1 MPIRTATTPAS
12 TLRDRIEHFFVAA
25 SDFIARDRGE
35 STMQKWIPR
44 KPDETMTETRML
56 AMMADAVLLAA
67 DLLVAQPSLT
77 GTTAI
82 DRLARRLGK
91 LSAVDAAAM
100 TALSQARFGLFSV
113 LAFESSGD
121 ARLQDIMGGGLLAI
135 ERPDMPPI
143 PTATALFARLVPTGE
158 RTGFLLG
165 AITPLDP
172 AALAVARSHPTA
184 GAKSIAANARWAE
197 AVYAHVVRHGTLD
210 IPGLNRPSGD
220 SFDDDEFPEIDPAL
234 LDLVDDWV
242 ALDGKA
248 PDRDLL
254 RETRRMAEM
263 PMILQSLQIGV
274 LTRRADNDLK
284 ADGLERVIAVLLE
297 TIQLRASHST
307 GGFSLETIAAAI
319 DHEIAQKT
327 LPPEARALF
336 NRLRPRQTATPM
348 GGDPALDRLVQ
359 RIQGLR
365 AKTVE
370 QGCTEQEALAAAEKV
385 AELLDRYGLSLSELE
400 FQAQPCEGIG
410 IQTDRRRMGPIDDC
424 IPGIAAFFECRVWA
438 ERPHNAGF
446 RYIFFGLR
454 ADVNAAQYLYELVE
468 RAFAT
473 ETDGFRRS
481 DLYRKMEGDRR
492 SATNSFQYGLS
503 RGITAKLRSL
513 RATRDAVNRSASGRD
528 LVPVK
533 AAVVEDELAKLGL
546 NLKTRTASRGKRVLS
561 DAYAAGQEAGERFEI
576 VSAIATTS

>member
-12 TLRDRIEHFFVAA
+12 PLRDRVEHFFVAA
-25 SDFIARDRGE
+25 SDFIAKDRGE
-35 STMQKWIPR
+35 ALMQKWIPR
-44 KPDETMTETRML
+44 KPGEGMTEARML

-67 DLLVAQPSLT
+67 DLLVSQPSLT
-77 GTTAI
+77 GMTSI

-91 LSAVDAAAM
+91 LSGIDGAAM
-100 TALSQARFGLFSV
+100 AALSQARFGLFSV
-113 LAFESSGD
+113 IAIEANGD
-121 ARLQDIMGGGLLAI
+121 ARLRDIMGGGLLAI
-135 ERPDMPPI
+135 ERPDLPPI
-143 PTATALFARLVPTGE
+143 PAATPLFARMMPTGE
-158 RTGFLLG
+158 RTGLLLG

-184 GAKSIAANARWAE
+184 GAPSIAANARWAE

-210 IPGLNRPSGD
+210 IPGLNRPTGD
-220 SFDDDEFPEIDPAL
+220 IFDDDDFPEINPAL
-234 LDLVDDWV
+234 LDLVDEWV
-242 ALDGKA
+242 ALEGRT

-254 RETRRMAEM
+254 LETRRMAEM
-263 PMILQSLQIGV
+263 PMILQALHIGV

-284 ADGLERVIAVLLE
+284 ADGLERVIGVLLD
-297 TIQLRASHST
+297 TVHRRASIGT
-307 GGFSLETIAAAI
+307 AGLSLESISAAI
-319 DHEIAQKT
+319 DHGIAHKT
-327 LPPEARALF
+327 VPPEARTLF
-336 NRLRPRQTATPM
+336 NRLRPRQTATPI

-370 QGCTEQEALAAAEKV
+370 QGCTEQEAIAAAEKV

-410 IQTDRRRMGPIDDC
+410 IQTDRRRMGPIDEC

-438 ERPHNAGF
+438 ERPHNAGL

-454 ADVNAAQYLYELVE
+454 ADVIAAQYLYELVG

-473 ETDGFRRS
+473 ETDGFRRG
-481 DLYRKMEGDRR
+481 DLYREMEGDRR

-503 RGITAKLRSL
+503 RGITAKLHSL
-513 RATRDAVNRSASGRD
+513 RATRDKMNRSASGRD

-546 NLKTRTASRGKRVLS
+546 NLTSKSASRGKRVLS
-561 DAYAAGQEAGERFEI
+561 DAYAAGQEAGGRFEI
-576 VSAIATTS
+576 VSAISTTS

>member
-1 MPIRTATTPAS
+1 M
-12 TLRDRIEHFFVAA
+12 H
-25 SDFIARDRGE
+25 
-35 STMQKWIPR
+35 KWLPR
-44 KPDETMTETRML
+44 KPDEMMTETRML

-67 DLLVAQPSLT
+67 DLLVSQPSPT

-82 DRLARRLGK
+82 DRLSRRLGK
-91 LSAVDAAAM
+91 LSAGDAAAM
-100 TALSQARFGLFSV
+100 TALGRARFGLFNVIAIDSN
-113 LAFESSGD
+113 GD
-121 ARLQDIMGGGLLAI
+121 ARMKDLMAGGLLAV
-135 ERPDMPPI
+135 ERPDLPPMP
-143 PTATALFARLVPTGE
+143 AETALFARIVSTGD
-158 RTGFLLG
+158 RSGFLLG

-220 SFDDDEFPEIDPAL
+220 IFDGDEFPEIDPAL
-234 LDLVDDWV
+234 LDLVDEWV

-254 RETRRMAEM
+254 LETRRMADM
-263 PMILQSLQIGV
+263 PMILQSLHIAI

-284 ADGLERVIAVLLE
+284 ADGLERVIGILLE
-297 TIQLRASHST
+297 TMHLRVSNGT
-307 GGFSLETIAAAI
+307 GRLSLETIAAAI
-319 DHEIAQKT
+319 DHEIAHKT

-336 NRLRPRQTATPM
+336 DRLRPRQTATPI

-370 QGCTEQEALAAAEKV
+370 QGCTEQEAIAAAEKV

-400 FQAQPCEGIG
+400 LQAQPCEGIG
-410 IQTDRRRMGPIDDC
+410 IQTDRRRMGPFDDC
-424 IPGIAAFFECRVWA
+424 IPDIAAFFECRVWA

-454 ADVNAAQYLYELVE
+454 ADVVAAQYLYELVE

-481 DLYRKMEGDRR
+481 DLYREMAGDRR

-513 RATRDAVNRSASGRD
+513 RATRDEVNRSASGRD

-533 AAVVEDELAKLGL
+533 AAVIEDELAKFGL

-561 DAYAAGQEAGERFEI
+561 DAYAAGQEAGERFEV
-576 VSAIATTS
+576 VSAIATAS

>member
-1 MPIRTATTPAS
+1 M
-12 TLRDRIEHFFVAA
+12 H
-25 SDFIARDRGE
+25 
-35 STMQKWIPR
+35 KWLPR
-44 KPDETMTETRML
+44 KPDEMMTETRML

-67 DLLVAQPSLT
+67 DLLVSQPSPT

-82 DRLARRLGK
+82 DRLSRRLGK
-91 LSAVDAAAM
+91 LSAGDAAAM
-100 TALSQARFGLFSV
+100 TALGRARFGLFNVIAIDSN
-113 LAFESSGD
+113 GD
-121 ARLQDIMGGGLLAI
+121 ARMKDLMAGGLLAV
-135 ERPDMPPI
+135 ERPDLPPMP
-143 PTATALFARLVPTGE
+143 AETALFARIVSTGD
-158 RTGFLLG
+158 RSGFLLG

-220 SFDDDEFPEIDPAL
+220 IFDGDEFPEIDPAL
-234 LDLVDDWV
+234 LDLVDEWV

-254 RETRRMAEM
+254 LETRRMADM
-263 PMILQSLQIGV
+263 PMILQSLHIAI

-284 ADGLERVIAVLLE
+284 ADGLERVIGILLE
-297 TIQLRASHST
+297 TMHLRVSNGT
-307 GGFSLETIAAAI
+307 GRLSLETIAAAI
-319 DHEIAQKT
+319 DHEIAHKT

-336 NRLRPRQTATPM
+336 DRLRPRQTATPI

-370 QGCTEQEALAAAEKV
+370 QGCTEQEAIAAAEKV

-400 FQAQPCEGIG
+400 LQAQPCEGIG
-410 IQTDRRRMGPIDDC
+410 IQTDRRRIGPFDDC
-424 IPGIAAFFECRVWA
+424 IPDIAAFFECRVWA

-454 ADVNAAQYLYELVE
+454 ADVVAAQYLYELVE

-481 DLYRKMEGDRR
+481 DLYREMAGDRR

-513 RATRDAVNRSASGRD
+513 RATRDEVNRSASGRD

-533 AAVVEDELAKLGL
+533 AAVIEDELAKFGL

-561 DAYAAGQEAGERFEI
+561 DAYAAGQEAGERFEV
-576 VSAIATTS
+576 VSAIATAS

>member
-1 MPIRTATTPAS
+1 MPTATATTPAP
-12 TLRDRIEHFFVAA
+12 TLRERIEHFFVAA
-25 SDFIARDRGE
+25 SDLIAKDRGE
-35 STMQKWIPR
+35 ATTQKWVPR
-44 KPDETMTETRML
+44 KPDGAMTKTRML

-82 DRLARRLGK
+82 DRLSRRLGK

-100 TALSQARFGLFSV
+100 AALSKARFGLFSV
-113 LAFESSGD
+113 LAVHANGD
-121 ARLQDIMGGGLLAI
+121 ARMQDLVTGDVLNI
-135 ERPDMPPI
+135 ERPDFPPMLAEI
-143 PTATALFARLVPTGE
+143 ALFGRLVPSGDQS
-158 RTGFLLG
+158 GFLLG
-165 AITPLDP
+165 AITPLDA
-172 AALAVARSHPTA
+172 AALAIARSHPTA
-184 GAKSIAANARWAE
+184 GAKSVASNARWAE

-210 IPGLNRPSGD
+210 IPGLNRPNGD
-220 SFDDDEFPEIDPAL
+220 IFDDDEFPEIDPAL

-254 RETRRMAEM
+254 LETRRMADM
-263 PMILQSLQIGV
+263 PLILQSLHIGV

-297 TIQLRASHST
+297 TVHLRASSGT
-307 GGFSLETIAAAI
+307 GACSLETISAAI
-319 DHEIAQKT
+319 DQEIT
-327 LPPEARALF
+327 HNTMPPEARAFF
-336 NRLRPRQTATPM
+336 NRLRPRQTATPI

-370 QGCTEQEALAAAEKV
+370 QGCTEQEAIAAAEKV
-385 AELLDRYGLSLSELE
+385 AELVDRYGLSLSEPEL
-400 FQAQPCEGIG
+400 QAQPCEGIG

-438 ERPHNAGF
+438 DRPHNAGF

-454 ADVNAAQYLYELVE
+454 ADVSAAQYLYELVE
-468 RAFAT
+468 RAFVT
-473 ETDGFRRS
+473 ETDAFRRS
-481 DLYRKMEGDRR
+481 ELYWEMVGDRR
-492 SATNSFQYGLS
+492 SATTSFQYGLS

-513 RATRDAVNRSASGRD
+513 RTTRDEVNRSASGRD
-528 LVPVK
+528 LVPIK
-533 AAVVEDELAKLGL
+533 ATVIEDELAKLGL
-546 NLKTRTASRGKRVLS
+546 NLTAKSVSRGKRVLS
-561 DAYAAGQEAGERFEI
+561 DAYAAGQEAGKRFDV
-576 VSAIATTS
+576 VSAIATAS